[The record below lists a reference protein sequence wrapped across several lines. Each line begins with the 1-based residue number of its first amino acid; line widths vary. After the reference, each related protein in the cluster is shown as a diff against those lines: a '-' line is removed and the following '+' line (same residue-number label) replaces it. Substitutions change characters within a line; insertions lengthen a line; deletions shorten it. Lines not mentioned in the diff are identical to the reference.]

1 MCQISFRFISYFSDV
16 FVCGIEAHACIQCT
30 VGELIERGI
39 TAHVI
44 VDAVSASHQVNRFA
58 AFRQMEK
65 WGANLITSEQMM
77 MQTMGIVF
85 FKFET
90 KT

>member
-1 MCQISFRFISYFSDV
+1 M
-16 FVCGIEAHACIQCT
+16 CGIEAHACIQCT
-30 VGELIERGI
+30 VGDLIEQGVN
-39 TAHVI
+39 AHVI

-77 MQTMGIVF
+77 MQTMGTGSFSYRSKLVI
-85 FKFET
+85 
-90 KT
+90 

>member
-1 MCQISFRFISYFSDV
+1 M
-16 FVCGIEAHACIQCT
+16 CGIEAHACIQCT
-30 VGELIERGI
+30 VADLIERGV
-39 TAHVI
+39 TCHVI

-77 MQTMGIVF
+77 MQTMGF
-85 FKFET
+85 CGFLKFL
-90 KT
+90 KIFLKILLIIKLN